1 MPSQIILAITAA
13 MIAAVIV
20 LSIVVLV
27 LTNRSAS
34 RLNLQNSRSI
44 NRSNNSDFHIGEVTF
59 FKVNDDI

>member
-1 MPSQIILAITAA
+1 

-20 LSIVVLV
+20 LSIAVLV
-27 LTNRSAS
+27 LTNRSVS

-44 NRSNNSDFHIGEVTF
+44 NRSNNSDFRIGEVTF

>member
-1 MPSQIILAITAA
+1 

-20 LSIVVLV
+20 LSVAVLI
-27 LTNRSAS
+27 LTNRSVS
-34 RLNLQNSRSI
+34 RLNLQISRSI